1 MSLQHAQAFISKMK
15 SDNMFSKAIL
25 SAGDVGE
32 RLSIAR
38 SAGFSC
44 SIEDIESLQ
53 TMCIDPSIPNSN
65 LPLSYQCKGPCHSKC
80 AAKVA

>member
-32 RLSIAR
+32 RL
-38 SAGFSC
+38 